1 MGGLSIGEMSERTG
15 LSIDTLRYYERV
27 GLVAPAR
34 DETSRHRRYGDKDIR
49 WLEFVTALRSTGMP
63 LEDIRAYLRLYLQ
76 GDPTFPE
83 RQAIMA
89 AQAQRVEDRLAELRA
104 ALEAIRKK
112 QAFYARKAKES
123 KP

>member
-34 DETSRHRRYGDKDIR
+34 DESSRHRRYGDEDVR

-76 GDPTFPE
+76 GDRTFPE

-89 AQAQRVEDRLAELRA
+89 AQAQRVEGRLAELRA